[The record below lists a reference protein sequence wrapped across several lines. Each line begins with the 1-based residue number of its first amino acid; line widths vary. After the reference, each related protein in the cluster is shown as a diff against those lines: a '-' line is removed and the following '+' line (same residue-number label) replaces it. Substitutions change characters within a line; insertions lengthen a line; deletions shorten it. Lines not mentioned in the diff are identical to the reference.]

1 MKKEK
6 YNVVTDNTIDLYFKD
21 IKGYETMS
29 YEEEY
34 ELWKDY
40 KENGNEESKNKLLE
54 ANLKFVASVAKS
66 YQGMGLSYADLIA
79 EGNVGLMRAI
89 RKFDGD
95 KGYKFISY
103 AVHWIKQS
111 IREALDKRN
120 TMDTDDLPVN
130 QESND
135 FDNDKESMK
144 CSSDNYLYEEN
155 LEPIRHKE
163 EIKVVGLL
171 MNYLSDKEKIVV
183 SKYYGLNG
191 AKQKT
196 LDEIGQEL
204 GLTKE
209 RVRQINEKSFKKMR
223 SAALNIGIDENI
235 YQL

>member
-21 IKGYETMS
+21 IKDYETMS

-130 QESND
+130 QETND

-155 LEPIRHKE
+155 LEPTKHKE